1 MVCGTG
7 VEGSALL
14 ILVVVEELAS
24 KEKTQAP
31 PAWVVWD
38 ALADP
43 GHPGSSAWL
52 DLADGEVAPQVLEA
66 SRPTLVVW
74 SSLWPDRPHDQV
86 RFELRPKDGGCAVR
100 WRLLSPDTAPPAEM
114 IKHRR
119 HRRNSSST
127 GSCAPHLICEPT
139 AAR

>member
-1 MVCGTG
+1 MGCNGPRYTSNDLWCRCTRL
-7 VEGSALL
+7 GSALP
-14 ILVVVEELAS
+14 ILVAVEELAS

-66 SRPTLVVW
+66 SRPALVVW
-74 SSLWPDRPHDQV
+74 SSLWPDRPRDRV
-86 RFELRPKDGGCAVR
+86 RFELRPKDA
-100 WRLLSPDTAPPAEM
+100 
-114 IKHRR
+114 
-119 HRRNSSST
+119 
-127 GSCAPHLICEPT
+127 
-139 AAR
+139 AARCDGVC

>member
-1 MVCGTG
+1 MVCGIG
-7 VEGSALL
+7 VEDSALL

-52 DLADGEVAPQVLEA
+52 DLADGEQRLAP
-66 SRPTLVVW
+66 
-74 SSLWPDRPHDQV
+74 
-86 RFELRPKDGGCAVR
+86 G
-100 WRLLSPDTAPPAEM
+100 
-114 IKHRR
+114 
-119 HRRNSSST
+119 
-127 GSCAPHLICEPT
+127 
-139 AAR
+139 

>member
-7 VEGSALL
+7 PEGPAVV
-14 ILVVVEELAS
+14 ILVVVEELAG

-52 DLADGEVAPQVLEA
+52 ELADGEVAPRVLEA

-74 SSLWPDRPHDQV
+74 SSLWRTRPV
-86 RFELRPKDGGCAVR
+86 IRSVSSCVPK
-100 WRLLSPDTAPPAEM
+100 
-114 IKHRR
+114 
-119 HRRNSSST
+119 
-127 GSCAPHLICEPT
+127 T
-139 AAR
+139 AAARCDGAC